1 MKQITVEIKED
12 GQIVISTTGFQGSAC
27 ALATREIE
35 RALGV
40 ATSDVKK
47 PEWHQQNQNQQKAG
61 R

>member
-1 MKQITVEIKED
+1 MKAINVTIQPD
-12 GQIVISTTGFQGSAC
+12 GSVKIESTGFQGSAC